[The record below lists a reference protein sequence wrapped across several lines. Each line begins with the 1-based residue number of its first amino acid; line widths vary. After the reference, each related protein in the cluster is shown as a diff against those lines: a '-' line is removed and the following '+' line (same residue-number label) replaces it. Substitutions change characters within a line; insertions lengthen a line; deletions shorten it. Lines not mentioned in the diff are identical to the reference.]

1 MRRLNGVEEIDDF
14 SKKADSCWDEYV
26 PTGFPKLDA
35 AIGGGLNIGLNILG
49 ALSALGKTTLILFKV
64 WAVLFAFIDAVS

>member
-1 MRRLNGVEEIDDF
+1 MRRLNGVDEIDDF

-49 ALSALGKTTLILFKV
+49 ALSALGKTTLMEQIL
-64 WAVLFAFIDAVS
+64 SH